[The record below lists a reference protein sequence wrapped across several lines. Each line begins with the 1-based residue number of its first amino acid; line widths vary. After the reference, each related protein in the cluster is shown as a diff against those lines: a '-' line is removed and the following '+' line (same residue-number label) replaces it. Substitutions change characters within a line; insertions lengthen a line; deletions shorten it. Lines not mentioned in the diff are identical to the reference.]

1 MIYNTTFDLC
11 AVIIY
16 LFTHYYVITKKNTH
30 KSQNK
35 IFFFIIING
44 ILCSVCDF
52 SNASILNYL
61 TVNPDAERT
70 FLLRVILLTTMYIY
84 TAMHNTLPALFFLYT
99 LEVTNKNTAQ
109 NREHLRLL
117 AIPLVLA
124 LMFIALNPF
133 MHGIF
138 YFDENLV
145 YHRGI
150 FMYGLYLA
158 GIFYTVAAL
167 YFVIRFHA
175 DVPNNKNT
183 TLILFIV
190 TSFVGAIMQLI
201 FPAFLLELFV
211 ESIAFLCILFTIEND
226 DEIYNGITK
235 IFNRRAFLSDTASAF
250 ASGDKRLLL
259 ILKLTNLRYYQA
271 VLGIS
276 FTNDVLRNIASKLT
290 ELSETTDVYDCE
302 NGNFAVLYPG
312 SEANRLSKLED
323 AVSAQFTKGW
333 VHNNITLNFKT
344 LQYAITLP
352 DDIDNLETLVSLIDT
367 ETDYSKAVTKN
378 TCIHGKEVSFL
389 QREQKIERAIQKALD
404 NKSLKVFYQPIWDK
418 EANKIH
424 SAEALV
430 RLYDEELGFIP
441 PDEFI
446 PIAERNNSITE
457 IGEFVFEQTV
467 RMFSEKNVHQFGIK
481 FIEVNLSPVQFM
493 HTDLAERFKK
503 ILEEHEVNAPSI
515 NLEITESAAIN
526 DSDSFTQTMQT
537 LRNMGFTFSLDD
549 YGTGYSN
556 ASHIFN
562 LDFDIIKLDKSILWK
577 ADQKASAKIILRNTI
592 QMIKEMN
599 LKIVMEGV
607 ETDAQK
613 QTISS
618 LGCDYIQGF
627 YFSKPM
633 EANQFIEYCKK
644 FNKV

>member
-16 LFTHYYVITKKNTH
+16 LFTLYYVITKKNTH
-30 KSQNK
+30 KAQNK
-35 IFFFIIING
+35 IFLFIILNG
-44 ILCSVCDF
+44 IICSLADIT
-52 SNASILNYL
+52 NATILNYL
-61 TVNPDAERT
+61 TENPSVERL
-70 FLLRVILLTTMYIY
+70 FVFRAILQATMYIY
-84 TAMHNTLPALFFLYT
+84 TVTHNLLPAMFFLYT
-99 LEVTNKNTAQ
+99 LEVTNKNNSQ
-109 NREHLRLL
+109 NRERFKLL
-117 AIPLVLA
+117 AIPLVLSIT
-124 LMFIALNPF
+124 FIALNPF
-133 MHGIF
+133 MHGVF
-138 YFDENLV
+138 YFDETLT
-145 YHRGI
+145 YHRGV
-150 FMYGLYLA
+150 FMYGLYIT
-158 GIFYTVAAL
+158 GFFYIIATL
-167 YFVIRFHA
+167 YFVIKFRA
-175 DVPNNKNT
+175 DIPNNKNA
-183 TLILFIV
+183 TLTLFIV
-190 TSFVGAIMQLI
+190 TTFIGSMMQLV
-201 FPAFLLELFV
+201 FPQILLELFV

-235 IFNRRAFLSDTASAF
+235 IYNRRAFLSDTASAF
-250 ASGDKRLLL
+250 DSHDKRLLL
-259 ILKLTNLRYYQA
+259 VLKLTNLRYYQS

-276 FTNDVLRNIASKLT
+276 FTNDVLRNIASKLI
-290 ELSETTDVYDCE
+290 EVSETTDVYDCE
-302 NGNFAVLYPG
+302 NGNFAVLYP
-312 SEANRLSKLED
+312 ANNSNRINKLED
-323 AVSAQFTKGW
+323 TLSEIFSKGW
-333 VHNNITLNFKT
+333 EDKNITMHFKT
-344 LQYAITLP
+344 LQYEITLP
-352 DDIDNLETLVSLIDT
+352 DDIDNLESLVSLIDT
-367 ETDYSKAVTKN
+367 ETDHARAVGKS
-378 TCIHGKEVSFL
+378 TCIHGKEISFL

-404 NKSLKVFYQPIWDK
+404 NKSLKVYYQPIWDK
-418 EANKIH
+418 ETNKIH

-446 PIAERNNSITE
+446 PIAERNNSISE

-467 RMFSEKNVHQFGIK
+467 RMFGEKNVHQYGIK

-493 HTDLAERFKK
+493 HNNLADTFRTIMEKY
-503 ILEEHEVNAPSI
+503 EVNAPSI

-526 DSDSFTQTMQT
+526 DSDSFVQTMQT

-607 ETDAQK
+607 ETDSQK
-613 QTISS
+613 QAVSN

-633 EANQFIEYCKK
+633 EADRFIDYCKK
-644 FNKV
+644 FNKL